1 METFCFTTNDDHKL
15 HGVFLPAKR
24 DPPQHPLIM
33 LHGGGPDHKSLLP
46 LAESLCINRNIIL
59 PDVRGYGKSVCYD
72 KTCYTWNRYAE
83 DVAELLHHFNIKEA
97 VIGGTGI
104 GSTIS
109 LKTSILYPK
118 IVKGLVLIS
127 VEDIEDDVAKEA
139 EILFFEKYMK
149 QLQEDGLS
157 AAWESILPQMSA
169 IIGEM
174 VRDGIKRSD
183 AQSIL
188 AAGSIVYD
196 RAFKNVDELAVIN
209 VPTLL
214 IPGGDVRHPSELANQ
229 ISRKISNATLSTV
242 GISDD
247 IRTIHEFAQVF
258 YPIIYNFLK
267 TNNL

>member
-1 METFCFTTNDDHKL
+1 METFSFTTNDNHEL
-15 HGVFLPAKR
+15 HGIFLPAKE
-24 DPPQHPLIM
+24 DAKYYTLVM
-33 LHGGGPDHKSLLP
+33 LHGGGPDHRSLLP
-46 LAESLCINRNIIL
+46 LAERLCINRNVIL

-72 KTCYTWNRYAE
+72 KSCYTWNRYAE
-83 DVAELLHHFNIKEA
+83 DVAELLQTFNIKKA
-97 VIGGTGI
+97 VIGGAGI
-104 GSTIS
+104 GTTIS

-139 EILFFEKYMK
+139 EIVFFEQYMK
-149 QLQEDGLS
+149 LLQEKGLS
-157 AAWESILPQMSA
+157 VAWESILPQMSA

-183 AQSIL
+183 AESIL

-209 VPTLL
+209 VPMLI
-214 IPGGDVRHPSELANQ
+214 IPGGDVRHPSELAKK

-242 GISDD
+242 GLSEN
-247 IRTIHEFAQVF
+247 IRTVNDFAEAF
-258 YPIIYNFLK
+258 SPIIYNFLK